1 MFAVPQPPT
10 KFLETLIF
18 SLYNYGGNKRE
29 EFLLLNLFR
38 AALEREIETKVVNM
52 DDIVKNTPLA
62 LKFVVSYNRNGR
74 GGFKLKQLLGPLIKQ
89 VSLAFNSVSQCF
101 AYKLSAA
108 TKTLDG
114 LLLI

>member
-89 VSLAFNSVSQCF
+89 VSLHSF
-101 AYKLSAA
+101 A
-108 TKTLDG
+108 
-114 LLLI
+114 